1 MTLLAEDARLWDVA
15 FPEPA
20 DRLRFIRRVLGKAGD
35 DVLDVGCATGSLTRA
50 LREGGARPVGL
61 DVNPTFIAAARAK
74 DPTGE
79 YIVGDMCALRLRRR
93 FDVVLCLGTT
103 LAYCRTSDDVASA
116 LAGFYRVLRPG
127 GIAVIDV
134 LNAIAFVRPTR
145 FRLRTRHAFV
155 VDGAPR
161 TATIAHR
168 LDLEGQRMS
177 EQVTWRG
184 KDGGRTWTRRD
195 PEEWLRLFFPQELV
209 YFLRVAGFASVELA
223 NGFGRRVDGFGGR
236 RLVARATR
244 GQY

>member
-1 MTLLAEDARLWDVA
+1 MTLLAEDAGLWDVV

-20 DRLRFIRRVLGKAGD
+20 DRLRFIRRVLRKTGR
-35 DVLDVGCATGSLTRA
+35 DVLDVGCATGSLARK
-50 LREGGARPVGL
+50 LREGGARPVGIDL
-61 DVNPTFIAAARAK
+61 NPTFIAAGRAK
-74 DPTGE
+74 DPRGE
-79 YIVGDMCALRLRRR
+79 YFIGDMRALRLRRR

-103 LAYCRTSDDVASA
+103 LAYCRTSDEVAST
-116 LAGFYRVLRPG
+116 LAGFHRVLRPG
-127 GIAVIDV
+127 GVAVIDV

-145 FRLRTRHAFV
+145 FRHYTRHAFV

-184 KDGGRTWTRRD
+184 RDGGRAWTRRD

-223 NGFGRRVDGFGGR
+223 NGFGRPPDGFGGR

-244 GQY
+244 GQ